1 MRTSI
6 RLLSAVCVLGLVFA
20 ACGESQKVGSEK
32 LLEFE
37 EQENTQRLG
46 EATPAPTPE
55 GTPVPLGVGEEEKA
69 EATPTPPPATP
80 TPAPQYFE
88 VALVGDSPYYEPGNS
103 ITIPA
108 GTTIRVTN
116 QDGTPERSDGR
127 SFTAKNGAF
136 HSGLLKPGETWTQL
150 FSEPSTYEIVDE
162 GLRFATGTL
171 RVVP

>member
-1 MRTSI
+1 MSEAMKVVG
-6 RLLSAVCVLGLVFA
+6 AVCVLLLLGA

-37 EQENTQRLG
+37 EQENAQRLG
-46 EATPAPTPE
+46 ERTPEPTPE
-55 GTPVPLGVGEEEKA
+55 GTPRSLGVGEEERA
-69 EATPTPPPATP
+69 APTPTPEPTATP
-80 TPAPQYFE
+80 EPEYFDI
-88 VALVGDSPYYEPGNS
+88 ALVPNSPYYEPGNS

-116 QDGTPERSDGR
+116 RDDTAERSDGR

-136 HSGLLKPGETWTQL
+136 HSGLLKPGESWTQL
-150 FSEPSTYEIVDE
+150 FSNPSTYEIIDE